1 MRLVGVQVS
10 NFRAILAATI
20 DIEPLTAI
28 IGANNTGKSAFLKA
42 IDLFFSN
49 APKIDDDDFHS
60 KNIEEPIDI
69 TLSFADLTEDEM
81 TLFESNLIDS
91 QLTVTRRLI
100 RGNPKESGSF
110 FVEALVNPD
119 FSACRNEESKR
130 ARTELYKELQK
141 QFDGLDNIKSADE
154 IDAQL
159 EKWEAN
165 NKDKLKRQRVGS
177 FRGWKNVAIGQLKRK
192 TDFVFIPAVRDA
204 SEDTD
209 EARSPV
215 KQLVDTLAKQTIENN
230 QEFKDF
236 TAATNERL
244 KKFTDPTNVSA
255 LANISEAL
263 SAILKQYYAESD
275 LIATWQ
281 PISEFPVVFP
291 SSEIAVKD
299 HGFQSNVER
308 VGHGLQRAIIIT
320 ILEFLARERLR
331 NPEQKEKE
339 FKKPESDI
347 IVAIEEPEIY
357 QHPIKQR
364 HISNV
369 LGELTSSFSAQTG
382 IRIQIVL
389 ATHSPLFVHLPRF
402 QEIRMARRSPEE
414 PNDVVVSKLTISE
427 CSAGLAKFHDP
438 VKKPMGDAA
447 FASKLHIFD
456 ADLSEGFFS
465 KKIVLV
471 EGPSDKS
478 ILEAALTIQGRSA
491 MAEGLTILAVGGK
504 KILDKPAYIFNALG
518 IPTYVILDN
527 DNKSAKDKVAE
538 AYYNKFLQRVLG
550 VPEDKIVDWP
560 AGIFDRWAAWDG
572 NIENYISTT
581 CGAEL
586 YDKVK
591 LQMMTDFEVDG
602 EDCVKSPAI
611 AAAMLTA
618 FAAQGI
624 KFENLNK
631 IIEMVDS
638 L

>member
-1 MRLVGVQVS
+1 VS
-10 NFRAILAATI
+10 TEPAA
-20 DIEPLTAI
+20 
-28 IGANNTGKSAFLKA
+28 G
-42 IDLFFSN
+42 
-49 APKIDDDDFHS
+49 H
-60 KNIEEPIDI
+60 
-69 TLSFADLTEDEM
+69 
-81 TLFESNLIDS
+81 
-91 QLTVTRRLI
+91 
-100 RGNPKESGSF
+100 
-110 FVEALVNPD
+110 
-119 FSACRNEESKR
+119 
-130 ARTELYKELQK
+130 
-141 QFDGLDNIKSADE
+141 
-154 IDAQL
+154 
-159 EKWEAN
+159 
-165 NKDKLKRQRVGS
+165 
-177 FRGWKNVAIGQLKRK
+177 
-192 TDFVFIPAVRDA
+192 
-204 SEDTD
+204 
-209 EARSPV
+209 
-215 KQLVDTLAKQTIENN
+215 ENN
-230 QEFKDF
+230 QEFKEF

-244 KKFTDPTNVSA
+244 KEFTDPANVSA
-255 LANISEAL
+255 LANISDSL
-263 SAILKQYYAESD
+263 SAILKKYYAESD

-281 PISEFPVVFP
+281 PISEYPIIFP

-299 HGFQSNVER
+299 HGFQSTVER

-402 QEIRMARRSPEE
+402 QEIRMARRSREE

-427 CSAGLAKFHDP
+427 CSAGLAKLHDP
-438 VKKPMGDAA
+438 AKKPMGDAA

-465 KKIVLV
+465 KKIILV

-518 IPTYVILDN
+518 VPTYVILDN
-527 DNKSAKDKVAE
+527 DSMSAQDKAAE
-538 AYYNKFLQRVLG
+538 IYYNKFLQRVLG
-550 VPEDKIVDWP
+550 VSEDKAVDWP
-560 AGIFDRWAAWDG
+560 AGVFERWAAWDG
-572 NIENYISTT
+572 NIEDYISTT
-581 CGAEL
+581 CGADRYE
-586 YDKVK
+586 KVK
-591 LQMMTDFEVDG
+591 SQMMIDFEVDS
-602 EDCVKSPAI
+602 EDCVKSPVI
-611 AAAMLTA
+611 AAAMLTN
-618 FAAQGI
+618 FVAQGI
-624 KFENLNK
+624 KFDNLNK
-631 IIEMVDS
+631 IIEMVDR